1 MLELMHDAGLRT
13 VALVKTTEAT
23 MWKHGLKCWV
33 PSVPA
38 VTGDRFQVLGRYW
51 SSGASQWKVKVQ
63 QGFWYA
69 ALQTLAALAD

>member
-38 VTGDRFQVLGRYW
+38 VTGRPFSGFGQVLEIGCITVESESAAGFLVCSIAN
-51 SSGASQWKVKVQ
+51 SSCFG
-63 QGFWYA
+63 
-69 ALQTLAALAD
+69 